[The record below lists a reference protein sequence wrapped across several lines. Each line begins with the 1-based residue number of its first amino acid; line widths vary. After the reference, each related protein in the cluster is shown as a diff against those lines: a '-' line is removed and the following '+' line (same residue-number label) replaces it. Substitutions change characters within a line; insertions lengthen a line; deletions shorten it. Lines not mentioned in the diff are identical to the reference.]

1 MTPAKYPEN
10 EEERQKKLTKYNILD
25 TLAEKEYDDI
35 TTLAAYIC
43 NTPIA
48 LISLVDS
55 QRQWFKS
62 KIGLEA
68 NETHRDLAFCAHAIL
83 GDDVFVVP
91 DSSKDERFRDNPL
104 VEGFPNVKFYAG
116 APIITPDG
124 FPIGTLCVIDNTPR
138 NLNEKQLAA
147 LKSLSRNVVALL
159 ELRLKLK
166 EKEETELAL
175 LNSNARGR
183 DLSRALDETSLMVF
197 TDANGII
204 KDVNKLFCKTSKYSK
219 KELIGNTHKIINSGH
234 HSNFFFQD
242 MWNTIKCGE
251 VWKGEI
257 RNRAKD
263 GSCYWVDTT
272 IVPFINSHGD
282 IYQYLSIS
290 KEISKRKS
298 TEAAL
303 IKSEEQYR
311 SLVENAPDIIITV
324 DRNNKIMFINR
335 TIEGLSKEQVLGG
348 NAVDFVTPEY
358 KELVEQ
364 KHNQVMQNKTPQS
377 YETKFVNPNG
387 DVDWYFTHI
396 SPIFSEEKVIG
407 LTLITR
413 NISKSKE
420 LEQKLIDQNNF
431 IQKVTNSIPG
441 MVGYW
446 TNDLRNAF
454 ANSAYLEW
462 FGKSPE
468 QMKGIPMQELLGEEL
483 FKINLPY
490 IQGALNGES
499 QRFERMIKKPNGKSG
514 FTWAQYIPD
523 IVDGYVKGFLVLVTD
538 VTELKLTEISLK
550 ETQKKMNE
558 ILESIPEGLVEINMK
573 GEIVYANKGATRILD
588 IHENEI
594 AGRYYNSTDW
604 KQLDSEGNPYDADK
618 LPLALAMNEG
628 QEVGPIVHLI
638 ENSEGKK
645 KWLSVHAVPLFDKE
659 KNMYGAVASFRDV
672 TEKQEFQNKIILA
685 KEEAEKAK
693 EAADLANKA
702 KSEFLANISH
712 EIRTPMNAILGF
724 GELLNS
730 KLQDENLK
738 QFAKSIMTSGKVLL
752 RVINDVLDLSKIES
766 GKVDLNYSPIDLRK
780 IFEEMRMVFSQKMD
794 EKNLD
799 FILEIDPELPEM
811 FLLDEMRLRQ
821 VLLNLIGN
829 SVKFTDRGYIRVT
842 VHKIDIKSTHNKLN
856 LIIGIDDTGI
866 GIPKQDRDKIFDA
879 FAQTTGQDQNKYG
892 GTGLGLTIAKKLIH
906 LMNGEISFSSQVDVG
921 TTFLIVLK
929 NLEVITNTNFF
940 TSPEEDSSKFNDKI
954 LFQPATI
961 LLVDDV
967 ALNRE
972 LIIQF
977 LKKYPELEI
986 LEANNGK
993 DAVDKANQYNP
1004 DIILMDIKMPVMNG
1018 LEAIQFIKK
1027 TKQTSRIPIIALTAS
1042 AFEQTKL
1049 EVTAISDGYLQKP
1062 VSRKELVSK
1071 LCEFLKNKVLTINDR
1086 KNESNKSDEIKSI
1099 DPIKR
1104 KELYKILLDDKIKKC
1119 QDLIEVMDISEAINF
1134 AKEIRSLGIEYMFTP
1149 LLVWGDEM
1157 ENSANR
1163 FDSDQISSLLKEFFE
1178 LVDTVKVDKQ

>member
-1 MTPAKYPEN
+1 M
-10 EEERQKKLTKYNILD
+10 
-25 TLAEKEYDDI
+25 
-35 TTLAAYIC
+35 
-43 NTPIA
+43 
-48 LISLVDS
+48 
-55 QRQWFKS
+55 
-62 KIGLEA
+62 
-68 NETHRDLAFCAHAIL
+68 
-83 GDDVFVVP
+83 
-91 DSSKDERFRDNPL
+91 
-104 VEGFPNVKFYAG
+104 
-116 APIITPDG
+116 
-124 FPIGTLCVIDNTPR
+124 
-138 NLNEKQLAA
+138 
-147 LKSLSRNVVALL
+147 
-159 ELRLKLK
+159 
-166 EKEETELAL
+166 
-175 LNSNARGR
+175 
-183 DLSRALDETSLMVF
+183 
-197 TDANGII
+197 
-204 KDVNKLFCKTSKYSK
+204 
-219 KELIGNTHKIINSGH
+219 
-234 HSNFFFQD
+234 
-242 MWNTIKCGE
+242 
-251 VWKGEI
+251 
-257 RNRAKD
+257 
-263 GSCYWVDTT
+263 
-272 IVPFINSHGD
+272 
-282 IYQYLSIS
+282 
-290 KEISKRKS
+290 
-298 TEAAL
+298 
-303 IKSEEQYR
+303 
-311 SLVENAPDIIITV
+311 
-324 DRNNKIMFINR
+324 
-335 TIEGLSKEQVLGG
+335 
-348 NAVDFVTPEY
+348 
-358 KELVEQ
+358 
-364 KHNQVMQNKTPQS
+364 
-377 YETKFVNPNG
+377 
-387 DVDWYFTHI
+387 
-396 SPIFSEEKVIG
+396 
-407 LTLITR
+407 
-413 NISKSKE
+413 
-420 LEQKLIDQNNF
+420 
-431 IQKVTNSIPG
+431 
-441 MVGYW
+441 
-446 TNDLRNAF
+446 
-454 ANSAYLEW
+454 
-462 FGKSPE
+462 
-468 QMKGIPMQELLGEEL
+468 
-483 FKINLPY
+483 
-490 IQGALNGES
+490 
-499 QRFERMIKKPNGKSG
+499 
-514 FTWAQYIPD
+514 
-523 IVDGYVKGFLVLVTD
+523 
-538 VTELKLTEISLK
+538 
-550 ETQKKMNE
+550 
-558 ILESIPEGLVEINMK
+558 
-573 GEIVYANKGATRILD
+573 
-588 IHENEI
+588 
-594 AGRYYNSTDW
+594 
-604 KQLDSEGNPYDADK
+604 
-618 LPLALAMNEG
+618 
-628 QEVGPIVHLI
+628 
-638 ENSEGKK
+638 
-645 KWLSVHAVPLFDKE
+645 
-659 KNMYGAVASFRDV
+659 
-672 TEKQEFQNKIILA
+672 
-685 KEEAEKAK
+685 
-693 EAADLANKA
+693 
-702 KSEFLANISH
+702 
-712 EIRTPMNAILGF
+712 
-724 GELLNS
+724 
-730 KLQDENLK
+730 
-738 QFAKSIMTSGKVLL
+738 L